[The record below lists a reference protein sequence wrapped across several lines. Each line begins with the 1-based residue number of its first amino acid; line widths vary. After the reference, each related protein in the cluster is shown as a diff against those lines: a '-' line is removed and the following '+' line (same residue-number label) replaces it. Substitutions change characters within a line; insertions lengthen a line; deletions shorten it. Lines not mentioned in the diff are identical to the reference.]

1 MMPLHSTAKR
11 PSKLNDPLMRET
23 FKQAGFG
30 AAVAAGAMSPSE
42 ARTAAE
48 KSVSHAANLPENP
61 QKSAVFPWDKRRS
74 SVLAALSSG
83 THFAL
88 SLAGDT
94 PREMADRCIVS
105 ASTVRDMCG
114 KRSVPNAYS
123 LLLIGEQYPTVLDHW
138 LALIGKRAV
147 DL

>member
-1 MMPLHSTAKR
+1 MDPLEGVVRACGMSELDA
-11 PSKLNDPLMRET
+11 PLMR
-23 FKQAGFG
+23 GNIRD
-30 AAVAAGAMSPSE
+30 AAPQPRGYLVGEKGSDAFIPHDANVTEAPS
-42 ARTAAE
+42 
-48 KSVSHAANLPENP
+48 
-61 QKSAVFPWDKRRS
+61 KSAQNQWDRRRS

-88 SLAGDT
+88 SLGGET

>member
-1 MMPLHSTAKR
+1 
-11 PSKLNDPLMRET
+11 MREAPER
-23 FKQAGFG
+23 F
-30 AAVAAGAMSPSE
+30 VDICAM
-42 ARTAAE
+42 AE
-48 KSVSHAANLPENP
+48 KACGTSVSHAVNVTENP
-61 QKSAVFPWDKRRS
+61 PKSAQNQWDRRRS

-88 SLAGDT
+88 SLGGET
-94 PREMADRCIVS
+94 PRDMADRCIVS

-123 LLLIGEQYPTVLDHW
+123 LLLIGEQYPEVLDHW

>member
-1 MMPLHSTAKR
+1 MIAPLKEVER
-11 PSKLNDPLMRET
+11 RT
-23 FKQAGFG
+23 FAAHEVSPTFG
-30 AAVAAGAMSPSE
+30 VDLQVAALVE
-42 ARTAAE
+42 T
-48 KSVSHAANLPENP
+48 SVSHAANVTESP
-61 QKSAVFPWDKRRS
+61 QKSAQNQWDRRRS

-88 SLAGDT
+88 SLAGET

>member
-1 MMPLHSTAKR
+1 
-11 PSKLNDPLMRET
+11 MREAPER
-23 FKQAGFG
+23 F
-30 AAVAAGAMSPSE
+30 VDIRAMAE
-42 ARTAAE
+42 KACE
-48 KSVSHAANLPENP
+48 KSVSHAANVTENAA
-61 QKSAVFPWDKRRS
+61 KSAQNQWDRRRS

-88 SLAGDT
+88 SLGGET
-94 PREMADRCIVS
+94 PRDMADRCIVS

-123 LLLIGEQYPTVLDHW
+123 LLLLGEQYPDILDAW

>member
-1 MMPLHSTAKR
+1 MDA
-11 PSKLNDPLMRET
+11 
-23 FKQAGFG
+23 
-30 AAVAAGAMSPSE
+30 AAVKGGRKAGGVS
-42 ARTAAE
+42 RRAE
-48 KSVSHAANLPENP
+48 KAARRTIMDAAPRISRYFVSEKGMDAFIPHDANVTENP
-61 QKSAVFPWDKRRS
+61 PKSAQNQWDRRRS
-74 SVLAALSSG
+74 SVLTALSSG

-88 SLAGDT
+88 SLGMET